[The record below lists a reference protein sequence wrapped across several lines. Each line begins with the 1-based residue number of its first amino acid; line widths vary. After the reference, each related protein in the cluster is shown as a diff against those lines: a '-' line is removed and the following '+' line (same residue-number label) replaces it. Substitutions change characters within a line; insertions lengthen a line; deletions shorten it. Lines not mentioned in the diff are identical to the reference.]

1 MNLIITITGKF
12 LDDEDPDA
20 IKEDLEEELRAY
32 WNGSGISVE
41 VERV

>member
-32 WNGSGISVE
+32 WNGSGVIVE
-41 VERV
+41 IQRG